1 MKVRRL
7 MSFALS
13 VFLTLVPINPN
24 VAFAGAG
31 SQGERIFVKEVTE
44 RSFKTLAEQGFP
56 MYVSS
61 DAEVEG
67 RLPSSQDAQDKGEL
81 LAFLDAEDE
90 GKFPPSLATEDK
102 GELSTST
109 SLEAEDNGELSTS
122 TSLEAEDKGELST
135 STSLEAETNEELSSL
150 TSTAMEDEEFSKADP
165 EDMLAEAPTVY
176 PVKVGY
182 RTVNSVNKDDVLSD
196 GGSVKYEP
204 ASRDKRA
211 KITLNNLNYTEYVY
225 PHTGDSVKTS
235 FIKADEYID
244 LVLKGSNVINLELFE
259 GYRSSDMIAMSGIE
273 VRKLYCSGDAGAV
286 LSINIDASK
295 PTDNLGSL
303 ICILTKDEAV
313 FDNVNINMNIK
324 GKSKYAG
331 GINKSLGDQL
341 IIIRNSNINIT
352 TSVGY
357 NDKLGSLGYFDG
369 SIYAISGE
377 GCSIESSQLVL
388 NAHSEGGYV
397 KDRVDVAG
405 IINLLDS
412 LYISGNSNVL
422 IKSDKD
428 AIEVADNVNIKD
440 NYNIDLTGRV
450 KFDRGSD
457 SAINFNN
464 VGPNSSFIVRH
475 NSPVL
480 FCSEYEEEGKVDFT
494 APDEA
499 AVLSGNDEG
508 SLNLVDKAY
517 WKKLFY
523 YKSNPTA
530 YPGFKVLKV
539 TYKNKA
545 GFNSNG
551 GLGSMADVLVPHNEK
566 YTLPNCIFTP
576 PSGKR
581 FKA

>member
-24 VAFAGAG
+24 VAFAGTG
-31 SQGERIFVKEVTE
+31 SQGEQIFAKEVTE
-44 RSFKTLAEQGFP
+44 RSFETLAEQGFP

-61 DAEVEG
+61 DAEDEG
-67 RLPSSQDAQDKGEL
+67 RLVPSQDAQDKGEL
-81 LAFLDAEDE
+81 VAFLDAEDE
-90 GKFPPSLATEDK
+90 GTLPPALGTEDK
-102 GELSTST
+102 EELLTSR

-150 TSTAMEDEEFSKADP
+150 TSTAMEDEEFSKADL

-235 FIKADEYID
+235 FIKADEDID
-244 LVLKGSNVINLELFE
+244 LVLKGSNVINLEPFE

-313 FDNVNINMNIK
+313 FDNVNI
-324 GKSKYAG
+324 
-331 GINKSLGDQL
+331 
-341 IIIRNSNINIT
+341 T
-352 TSVGY
+352 
-357 NDKLGSLGYFDG
+357 
-369 SIYAISGE
+369 
-377 GCSIESSQLVL
+377 
-388 NAHSEGGYV
+388 
-397 KDRVDVAG
+397 
-405 IINLLDS
+405 
-412 LYISGNSNVL
+412 
-422 IKSDKD
+422 
-428 AIEVADNVNIKD
+428 
-440 NYNIDLTGRV
+440 
-450 KFDRGSD
+450 
-457 SAINFNN
+457 
-464 VGPNSSFIVRH
+464 
-475 NSPVL
+475 
-480 FCSEYEEEGKVDFT
+480 
-494 APDEA
+494 
-499 AVLSGNDEG
+499 
-508 SLNLVDKAY
+508 
-517 WKKLFY
+517 
-523 YKSNPTA
+523 
-530 YPGFKVLKV
+530 
-539 TYKNKA
+539 
-545 GFNSNG
+545 
-551 GLGSMADVLVPHNEK
+551 
-566 YTLPNCIFTP
+566 
-576 PSGKR
+576 
-581 FKA
+581 